1 MSALPPIS
9 STAASQITGPQAS
22 SQVNSQASP
31 QVNSQVNSPASLQPT
46 AADGSPDRNVFV
58 DLLSQA
64 NQDQLRS
71 EQAIE
76 GLVSGENQ
84 DVQQVVME
92 VVKAEMSFQVF
103 MEVRNKIIESYN
115 ELMRMQF

>member
-1 MSALPPIS
+1 MSALPPIE
-9 STAASQITGPQAS
+9 STGVGVPSVQ
-22 SQVNSQASP
+22 P
-31 QVNSQVNSPASLQPT
+31 QV
-46 AADGSPDRNVFV
+46 AAEKPSGGERNVFV

-64 NQDQLRS
+64 NADQLRS
-71 EQAIE
+71 EAAIE

-103 MEVRNKIIESYN
+103 MEVRNQIIESYN

>member
-1 MSALPPIS
+1 MSALPPIA
-9 STAASQITGPQAS
+9 STGTNTNLSAQPPQEIAK
-22 SQVNSQASP
+22 
-31 QVNSQVNSPASLQPT
+31 
-46 AADGSPDRNVFV
+46 GSDDRNLFV

-64 NQDQLRS
+64 NTDQLRS
-71 EQAIE
+71 DEAIQ

-103 MEVRNKIIESYN
+103 MEVRNQIVESYN

>member
-1 MSALPPIS
+1 MSALPPITSNVS
-9 STAASQITGPQAS
+9 SPG
-22 SQVNSQASP
+22 VASP
-31 QVNSQVNSPASLQPT
+31 ATPT
-46 AADGSPDRNVFV
+46 STTPTTESKDRNVFV

-64 NQDQLRS
+64 NADQLRS
-71 EQAIE
+71 DEAVQ

-84 DVQQVVME
+84 DVHQVVME

-103 MEVRNKIIESYN
+103 MQVRNQIVESYN